1 MEILNSL
8 RRFLMLKNNLI
19 SSTKQKISQLR
30 GDIFGAEAIL
40 IGGKDEK
47 IFSEDFKWLIR
58 IRGFTL
64 SKFESPQISS
74 RGNITHLLTY
84 A

>member
-19 SSTKQKISQLR
+19 SSTKQKISKFR

-47 IFSEDFKWLIR
+47 YSQKILN
-58 IRGFTL
+58 G
-64 SKFESPQISS
+64 
-74 RGNITHLLTY
+74 
-84 A
+84 